1 MALDLTTNVSSN
13 VEIISDYSGYNLT
26 DPVRMVLVGREM
38 YVIENSKAKSVFEG
52 TACLSI
58 HFY

>member
-1 MALDLTTNVSSN
+1 MALDLTTNMSSN

-38 YVIENSKAKSVFEG
+38 YVIENGKAISVFEG